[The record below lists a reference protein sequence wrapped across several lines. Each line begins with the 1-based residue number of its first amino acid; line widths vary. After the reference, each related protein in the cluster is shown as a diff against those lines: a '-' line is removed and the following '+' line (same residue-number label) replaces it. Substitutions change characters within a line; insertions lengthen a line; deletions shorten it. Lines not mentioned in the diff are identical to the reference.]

1 MKRKFLSLVTGVCVL
16 FGIMCVGCSNGSSDG
31 ISDDV
36 SVKLEERLKSAKSG
50 ETIDIIAENIILT
63 DSASY
68 TIEKPLTI
76 KNGAMKNASFT
87 VKSTG
92 VTFDGLTDISK
103 LTVDESVGDGDFTL
117 QNCGI
122 VNDVYINGGG
132 SNSVHVSG
140 TVIKKFSV
148 TKENVRILLKT
159 SSDSAKETKIEKT
172 FIFADCKLEAETTSL
187 DKEETPSDSTEN
199 ELSFGNVVI
208 TETVGKVELAGSAVV
223 EKLISTSSSLPEN
236 TELKIVVNVEVK
248 IVAADSTVKDIIKN
262 DEANSEFNE
271 KIEEIEE
278 ADLTEEEKS
287 EIEDDIAKIQ
297 DENENNGG
305 TSDSDN
311 DEDTDSG
318 ELLNFTAGEQCSD
331 VVTITK
337 TDSEVTVTN
346 KNPLQDLASIWGTFI
361 QSEYGSVKTE
371 KGKNYKVSIDLK
383 SDEESYVTFGTKDSS
398 TAMAGNYEYV
408 KVGTEYQ
415 TYSIVTGT
423 AGHQWTAGTL
433 GIAIGNVSKLYIK
446 NYKIEEVSEQQNFA
460 FQSFYIN
467 ESLIEKVTTAS
478 VNDYAEITFHAND
491 SENGYMVNVV
501 LLNNPLEVGSLYKIT
516 MDITSDAALESG
528 DIGIWAHSYSSD
540 LEVAGSNM
548 LNFEANQS
556 KNITFY
562 LPVYAAGTETFRIPY
577 ICFMNLSV
585 GKQYKIRI
593 ENIAAEKTTFETI
606 KTENSA
612 LGLYFGGDVKG
623 NRGYYPK
630 KSVFAVEPS
639 ESLCGEFLL
648 CDENGWGST
657 ENTVTSFRVFGS
669 NDTGIVIEGRQEF
682 YLNNNTDIPVFISFD
697 VDETNGYKVVLKD
710 ADEDK
715 GELLTFYACEH
726 FGDCNQYTRSTN
738 PDWKKNKVDS
748 IDGLTIEKTDSEVI
762 VTNSNPQKL
771 DKIWKYFIDSEFG
784 SLKVEKG
791 KNYKISI
798 DLKSDEEA
806 YILLKTK
813 DNHTTM
819 SGNGEYVKV
828 GTEYQTYSIFTGTAG
843 HQWTE
848 GIVEIAIGNVSKLYI
863 KNYKIEE
870 VSEQQNFGLQPFIRD
885 EVLLDQ
891 IKASAG
897 DNYVDIVFEKDEL
910 DESDIDK
917 NRSGVDVVLFNHPL
931 DVGKLYKINVDITSD
946 TALASGEIGIWMHS
960 YSNDVDTAGS
970 ARLSFKAN
978 ETKTVTFYTPIYA
991 GEDETFRIPYIWFT
1005 SRKKCKI
1012 RMENISA
1019 TPTDLNSIK
1028 EENPNL
1034 GLYFGLWVNETWNYY
1049 PKDSV
1054 IAVGAGSEGDGQIIL
1069 SDANGWWDSTENTTT
1084 SFRVVGENNTSL
1096 KAEVE
1101 TRFLERDGF
1110 EDARIFISN
1119 DTDETVF
1126 ITFDIDE
1133 TGYKTILKD
1142 ASDRAGEYIGLVNK
1156 TAYLGEN
1163 WKWFEFG
1170 HRTDLQEGKW
1180 YKATYTIESAEKRDE
1195 NAEAYEARI
1204 NSASW
1209 CDETEIYKCYYT
1221 TNISFTQE
1229 QQVIEQVFYIDNSYG
1244 CFYSFIDGHN
1254 AIVKFSSYDVQE
1266 ISKEEALKVY
1276 CGYVAGTAY
1285 LGIDDSE
1292 KEEHW
1297 TSYTINTFDDVVPGN
1312 WYKATYT
1319 IESAEKRN
1327 DSYDEWVEISSRY
1340 NITSNGI
1347 NVVEFGKTR
1356 INISSE
1362 QQVIEHVFQAPG
1374 NCVESVIN
1382 GHNAIVKSLS
1392 CSLALTD
1399 APVVES
1405 CWYYYDINK
1414 SDFKTDGTFNII
1426 FNNGSGTQTK
1436 NIEGLS
1442 KDTSV
1447 YCYDFWEEKKD
1458 ENGDS
1463 YLASSPSERND
1474 NPSEQPAEGFIRI
1487 YFYSELLESETL
1499 YLHYW
1504 ESASETET
1512 KIFATSWPGVEMIK
1526 YVE

>member
-446 NYKIEEVSEQQNFA
+446 NYKIEEVSEQQNFG

-478 VNDYAEITFHAND
+478 VNDYAEITCHAND

-540 LEVAGSNM
+540 LEVAGSDM

-577 ICFMNLSV
+577 ICFMNPSV

-612 LGLYFGGDVKG
+612 LGLYFGGERG
-623 NRGYYPK
+623 NWGYYPK

-682 YLNNNTDIPVFISFD
+682 YLNNNTDTLVFISFD

-710 ADEDK
+710 ASDRV
-715 GELLTFYACEH
+715 GET
-726 FGDCNQYTRSTN
+726 
-738 PDWKKNKVDS
+738 
-748 IDGLTIEKTDSEVI
+748 
-762 VTNSNPQKL
+762 
-771 DKIWKYFIDSEFG
+771 
-784 SLKVEKG
+784 
-791 KNYKISI
+791 
-798 DLKSDEEA
+798 
-806 YILLKTK
+806 
-813 DNHTTM
+813 
-819 SGNGEYVKV
+819 EYV
-828 GTEYQTYSIFTGTAG
+828 GF
-843 HQWTE
+843 
-848 GIVEIAIGNVSKLYI
+848 
-863 KNYKIEE
+863 
-870 VSEQQNFGLQPFIRD
+870 
-885 EVLLDQ
+885 
-891 IKASAG
+891 
-897 DNYVDIVFEKDEL
+897 
-910 DESDIDK
+910 
-917 NRSGVDVVLFNHPL
+917 FN
-931 DVGKLYKINVDITSD
+931 N
-946 TALASGEIGIWMHS
+946 
-960 YSNDVDTAGS
+960 
-970 ARLSFKAN
+970 
-978 ETKTVTFYTPIYA
+978 
-991 GEDETFRIPYIWFT
+991 
-1005 SRKKCKI
+1005 
-1012 RMENISA
+1012 
-1019 TPTDLNSIK
+1019 
-1028 EENPNL
+1028 
-1034 GLYFGLWVNETWNYY
+1034 
-1049 PKDSV
+1049 
-1054 IAVGAGSEGDGQIIL
+1054 
-1069 SDANGWWDSTENTTT
+1069 
-1084 SFRVVGENNTSL
+1084 
-1096 KAEVE
+1096 
-1101 TRFLERDGF
+1101 
-1110 EDARIFISN
+1110 
-1119 DTDETVF
+1119 
-1126 ITFDIDE
+1126 
-1133 TGYKTILKD
+1133 
-1142 ASDRAGEYIGLVNK
+1142 
-1156 TAYLGEN
+1156 TAYLGIDDDETPEN
-1163 WKWFEFG
+1163 WTECSIY
-1170 HRTDLQEGKW
+1170 TDGTLVSDKW
-1180 YKATYTIESAEKRDE
+1180 YKATYIIESAKQRNDDYEE
-1195 NAEAYEARI
+1195 WAEIISSYGDYSYYGKTRI
-1204 NSASW
+1204 Q
-1209 CDETEIYKCYYT
+1209 
-1221 TNISFTQE
+1221 ISSE
-1229 QQVIEQVFYIDNSYG
+1229 QQVIEQVFQATDNY
-1244 CFYSFIDGHN
+1244 
-1254 AIVKFSSYDVQE
+1254 
-1266 ISKEEALKVY
+1266 
-1276 CGYVAGTAY
+1276 
-1285 LGIDDSE
+1285 
-1292 KEEHW
+1292 
-1297 TSYTINTFDDVVPGN
+1297 
-1312 WYKATYT
+1312 
-1319 IESAEKRN
+1319 
-1327 DSYDEWVEISSRY
+1327 
-1340 NITSNGI
+1340 
-1347 NVVEFGKTR
+1347 VEF
-1356 INISSE
+1356 I
-1362 QQVIEHVFQAPG
+1362 V
-1374 NCVESVIN
+1374 N
-1382 GHNAIVKSLS
+1382 GHNAIVKLS
-1392 CSLALTD
+1392 SWSIEETTAPDD
-1399 APVVES
+1399 AN

>member
-1 MKRKFLSLVTGVCVL
+1 MKRKLFSLVTGVCVL
-16 FGIMCVGCSNGSSDG
+16 FGIMFSGCSNGNSDN
-31 ISDDV
+31 DDRIG
-36 SVKLEERLKSAKSG
+36 SVKFEERLKSAKSG
-50 ETIDIIAENIILT
+50 DTIDIIEENIVIT
-63 DSASY
+63 ENASY
-68 TIEKPLTI
+68 TIEKPLTV

-87 VKSTG
+87 VKSSG
-92 VTFDGLTDISK
+92 VIFDGLTDISK
-103 LTVDESVGDGDFTL
+103 LTVDESVDDGDFTL
-117 QNCGI
+117 QNCGT

-132 SNSVHVSG
+132 SNSVHISG

-148 TKENVRILLKT
+148 NKENVRIFLKT
-159 SSDSAKETKIEKT
+159 SSDSVKETKIEKT
-172 FIFADCKLEAETTSL
+172 FIFKDCKLEAEKTSS
-187 DKEETPSDSTEN
+187 DKEETPSDPTEN

-223 EKLISTSSSLPEN
+223 EKLISTASPSEEVK
-236 TELKIVVNVEVK
+236 ELKIVVNVEVK

-337 TDSEVTVTN
+337 TESEVTVTN
-346 KNPLQDLASIWGTFI
+346 KNPLQDLSSIWETFI

-478 VNDYAEITFHAND
+478 VNDYAEITCHAND

-577 ICFMNLSV
+577 ICFMNPSV

-606 KTENSA
+606 KTENTA
-612 LGLYFGGDVKG
+612 LGLYFGGERG
-623 NRGYYPK
+623 NWGYYP
-630 KSVFAVEPS
+630 SVFAVEPS

-710 ADEDK
+710 ASDRV
-715 GELLTFYACEH
+715 GET
-726 FGDCNQYTRSTN
+726 
-738 PDWKKNKVDS
+738 
-748 IDGLTIEKTDSEVI
+748 
-762 VTNSNPQKL
+762 
-771 DKIWKYFIDSEFG
+771 
-784 SLKVEKG
+784 
-791 KNYKISI
+791 
-798 DLKSDEEA
+798 
-806 YILLKTK
+806 
-813 DNHTTM
+813 
-819 SGNGEYVKV
+819 EYV
-828 GTEYQTYSIFTGTAG
+828 GF
-843 HQWTE
+843 
-848 GIVEIAIGNVSKLYI
+848 
-863 KNYKIEE
+863 
-870 VSEQQNFGLQPFIRD
+870 
-885 EVLLDQ
+885 
-891 IKASAG
+891 
-897 DNYVDIVFEKDEL
+897 
-910 DESDIDK
+910 
-917 NRSGVDVVLFNHPL
+917 FN
-931 DVGKLYKINVDITSD
+931 N
-946 TALASGEIGIWMHS
+946 
-960 YSNDVDTAGS
+960 
-970 ARLSFKAN
+970 
-978 ETKTVTFYTPIYA
+978 
-991 GEDETFRIPYIWFT
+991 
-1005 SRKKCKI
+1005 
-1012 RMENISA
+1012 
-1019 TPTDLNSIK
+1019 
-1028 EENPNL
+1028 
-1034 GLYFGLWVNETWNYY
+1034 
-1049 PKDSV
+1049 
-1054 IAVGAGSEGDGQIIL
+1054 
-1069 SDANGWWDSTENTTT
+1069 
-1084 SFRVVGENNTSL
+1084 
-1096 KAEVE
+1096 
-1101 TRFLERDGF
+1101 
-1110 EDARIFISN
+1110 
-1119 DTDETVF
+1119 
-1126 ITFDIDE
+1126 
-1133 TGYKTILKD
+1133 
-1142 ASDRAGEYIGLVNK
+1142 
-1156 TAYLGEN
+1156 TAYLGIDDDETPEN
-1163 WKWFEFG
+1163 WTKCSIYKDG
-1170 HRTDLQEGKW
+1170 TLVSDKW
-1180 YKATYTIESAEKRDE
+1180 YKATYIIESAKQRNDDYEE
-1195 NAEAYEARI
+1195 WAEIISSYGDYSYYGKTRI
-1204 NSASW
+1204 Q
-1209 CDETEIYKCYYT
+1209 
-1221 TNISFTQE
+1221 ISSE
-1229 QQVIEQVFYIDNSYG
+1229 QQVIEQVFQATDNY
-1244 CFYSFIDGHN
+1244 
-1254 AIVKFSSYDVQE
+1254 
-1266 ISKEEALKVY
+1266 
-1276 CGYVAGTAY
+1276 
-1285 LGIDDSE
+1285 
-1292 KEEHW
+1292 
-1297 TSYTINTFDDVVPGN
+1297 
-1312 WYKATYT
+1312 
-1319 IESAEKRN
+1319 
-1327 DSYDEWVEISSRY
+1327 
-1340 NITSNGI
+1340 
-1347 NVVEFGKTR
+1347 VEF
-1356 INISSE
+1356 I
-1362 QQVIEHVFQAPG
+1362 V
-1374 NCVESVIN
+1374 N
-1382 GHNAIVKSLS
+1382 GHNAIVKLS
-1392 CSLALTD
+1392 SWSIKETTAPDD
-1399 APVVES
+1399 AN

-1436 NIEGLS
+1436 NIEELS

-1458 ENGDS
+1458 ENGYS

-1474 NPSEQPAEGFIRI
+1474 NPTEEPEEGYIRI
-1487 YFYSELLESETL
+1487 YFYSKLLETEKL

-1504 ESASETET
+1504 ENALETET
-1512 KIFATSWPGVEMIK
+1512 EIFATSWPGVEMIK

>member
-1 MKRKFLSLVTGVCVL
+1 MGGGIIFLSLLPVYGGNRKMKRKLFSLVTGVCVL
-16 FGIMCVGCSNGSSDG
+16 FGIMFSGCSNGNSDN
-31 ISDDV
+31 DDRIG
-36 SVKLEERLKSAKSG
+36 SVKFEERLKSAKSG
-50 ETIDIIAENIILT
+50 DTIDIIEENIVIT
-63 DSASY
+63 ENASY
-68 TIEKPLTI
+68 TIEKPLTV

-87 VKSTG
+87 VKSSG
-92 VTFDGLTDISK
+92 VIFDGLTDISK
-103 LTVDESVGDGDFTL
+103 LTVDESVDDGDFTL
-117 QNCGI
+117 QNCGT

-132 SNSVHVSG
+132 SNSVHISG

-148 TKENVRILLKT
+148 NKENVRIFLKT
-159 SSDSAKETKIEKT
+159 SSDSVKETKIEKT
-172 FIFADCKLEAETTSL
+172 FIFKDCKLEAEKTSS
-187 DKEETPSDSTEN
+187 DKEETPSDPTEN

-223 EKLISTSSSLPEN
+223 EKLISTASPSEEVK
-236 TELKIVVNVEVK
+236 ELKIVVNVEVK

-337 TDSEVTVTN
+337 TESEVTVTN
-346 KNPLQDLASIWGTFI
+346 KNPLQDLSSIWETFI

-478 VNDYAEITFHAND
+478 VNDYAEITCHAND

-577 ICFMNLSV
+577 ICFMNPSV

-606 KTENSA
+606 KTENTA
-612 LGLYFGGDVKG
+612 LGLYFGGERG
-623 NRGYYPK
+623 NWGYYP
-630 KSVFAVEPS
+630 SVFAVEPS

-715 GELLTFYACEH
+715 GELLTFYECEQ

-771 DKIWKYFIDSEFG
+771 DKIWKYFIDSEYG
-784 SLKVEKG
+784 SIKVEKG

-798 DLKSDEEA
+798 DLKSDEES

-843 HQWTE
+843 YQWTE

-863 KNYKIEE
+863 KNYRIEE

-885 EVLLDQ
+885 EVLFDQ

-897 DNYVDIVFEKDEL
+897 EDYADITFDIV
-910 DESDIDK
+910 ESDDLDIDK
-917 NRSGVDVVLFNHPL
+917 DRSGVDITLLNCPL
-931 DVGKLYKINVDITSD
+931 YVGKLYKITIDVTSNK
-946 TALASGEIGIWMHS
+946 ALASGEIGIWMHS
-960 YSNDVDTAGS
+960 YSAVDTAGS

-978 ETKTVTFYTPIYA
+978 EKKTVTFYIPVYA

-1005 SRKKCKI
+1005 SIKNCNIKV
-1012 RMENISA
+1012 ENVSV
-1019 TPTDLNSIK
+1019 TPTDLDSIK
-1028 EENPNL
+1028 AENPNL
-1034 GLYFGLWVNETWNYY
+1034 DLYFGLWVNETWNYY

-1084 SFRVVGENNTSL
+1084 SFRVIGENNTSL

-1101 TRFLERDGF
+1101 TRFVERDGF

-1133 TGYKTILKD
+1133 TGYKTILED

-1156 TAYLGEN
+1156 TAYLGFDTKN
-1163 WKWFEFG
+1163 WSWVEFG
-1170 HRTDLQEGKW
+1170 YTPSLQE
-1180 YKATYTIESAEKRDE
+1180 
-1195 NAEAYEARI
+1195 
-1204 NSASW
+1204 
-1209 CDETEIYKCYYT
+1209 
-1221 TNISFTQE
+1221 
-1229 QQVIEQVFYIDNSYG
+1229 
-1244 CFYSFIDGHN
+1244 
-1254 AIVKFSSYDVQE
+1254 
-1266 ISKEEALKVY
+1266 
-1276 CGYVAGTAY
+1276 
-1285 LGIDDSE
+1285 
-1292 KEEHW
+1292 
-1297 TSYTINTFDDVVPGN
+1297 GN

-1319 IESAEKRN
+1319 IESAEKR
-1327 DSYDEWVEISSRY
+1327 DAAYDEWAEINTYSHDNDWY
-1340 NITSNGI
+1340 Y
-1347 NVVEFGKTR
+1347 GKTR
-1356 INISSE
+1356 IKMSPES
-1362 QQVIEHVFQAPG
+1362 QVITQLFQAKG
-1374 NCVESVIN
+1374 SYVASILL
-1382 GHNAIVKSLS
+1382 GHNAIVKFSSVLIEE
-1392 CSLALTD
+1392 TT
-1399 APVVES
+1399 APAVTT
-1405 CWYYYDINK
+1405 CWYYYDIDK
-1414 SDFKTDGTFNII
+1414 SDLKTEGTFNII
-1426 FNNGSGTQTK
+1426 FNNGSGIQTET
-1436 NIEGLS
+1436 IERLS
-1442 KDTSV
+1442 VETFV
-1447 YCYDFWEEKKD
+1447 YYYDFWEEKTFAYTD
-1458 ENGDS
+1458 GEGNECEDS
-1463 YLASSPSERND
+1463 YLVSSPSERDD
-1474 NPSEQPAEGFIRI
+1474 NPTEEPKDGYIRI
-1487 YFYSELLESETL
+1487 YFYSELLETEIP

-1504 ESASETET
+1504 ETGFTT
-1512 KIFATSWPGVEMIK
+1512 KWPGVQMIK
-1526 YVE
+1526 FE